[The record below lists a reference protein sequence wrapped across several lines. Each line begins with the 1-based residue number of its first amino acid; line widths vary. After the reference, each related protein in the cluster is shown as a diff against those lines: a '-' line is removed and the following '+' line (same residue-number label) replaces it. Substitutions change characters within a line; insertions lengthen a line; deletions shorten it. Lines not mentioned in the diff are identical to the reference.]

1 MTPATIIIRNL
12 RVDTLIGVY
21 QEERTAPQSLK
32 LDLELSIDVGPSA
45 HSDRLR
51 DTVDYDRVAASARRY
66 GRENAAE
73 LLEHFVYG
81 LGSSLIREFP
91 LRGVVITAWKRVEA
105 LLPAEVAVR
114 IEMDARDSARQDRV
128 SYED

>member
-21 QEERTAPQSLK
+21 QEERKAPQSLK
-32 LDLELSIDVGPSA
+32 LDLELSIDVSPSA

-114 IEMDARDSARQDRV
+114 IEMDAQDSARQNRV